1 MTKNS
6 LFSTQEFIEAS
17 RKYVCIRIET
27 YGSKKNEEMVRR
39 LLGGKF
45 VNTVFVLFDPTG
57 ESELSRTGRSP
68 NQGLSKRGRK
78 ANDETVVSEMNR
90 IVEQFEPKDNL
101 QMAGLQDFDSL
112 KEAINV
118 ASADQRLLVLVNVN
132 QTERDALREKLK
144 PVFTH
149 ADVIGKFHLDFL
161 DTKIDETW
169 TKLVT
174 GIEDKGTEEKIAKE
188 KPGIMIVRSSQ
199 FGLDGKVV
207 AQLPLSQTVDE
218 FKTALLAENKKFAEA
233 EKRKDY
239 KTHVLEGRKQG
250 IEYDSV
256 IPYGED
262 RDGDGEIDKKRRFG
276 GGRTGKSKNSK

>member
-6 LFSTQEFIEAS
+6 LFSTQEFIAAS

-27 YGSKKNEEMVRR
+27 YGSKENEKMVRR

-45 VNTVFVLFDPTG
+45 ANTVFVLFDPTG
-57 ESELSRTGRSP
+57 ESELTRKGRSP
-68 NQGLSKRGRK
+68 NQALSTRGRK
-78 ANDETVVSEMNR
+78 ADDETVVSEMNR
-90 IVEQFEPKDNL
+90 IVKEYEPKDNL
-101 QMAGLQDFDSL
+101 QMAELQDFDSL

-118 ASADQRLLVLVNVN
+118 ASAEQRLLVLVNVN
-132 QTERDALREKLK
+132 KTERDALSEKLK

-161 DTKIDETW
+161 DTQTDKTW
-169 TKLVT
+169 KKLVT
-174 GIEDKGTEEKIAKE
+174 GTEED
-188 KPGIMIVRSSQ
+188 PGIMVVQSSQ

-207 AQLPLSQTVDE
+207 AKFPLDQTADE
-218 FKTALLAENKKFAEA
+218 FKTALLTENKKFAEA

-262 RDGDGEIDKKRRFG
+262 RDGDGKIDKRRRPRVG
-276 GGRTGKSKNSK
+276 ESKKGSK

>member
-6 LFSTQEFIEAS
+6 LFSTQEFIAAS

-27 YGSKKNEEMVRR
+27 YGSKENEAMVRR

-57 ESELSRTGRSP
+57 ERELSRTGRSP
-68 NQGLSKRGRK
+68 NQGLSTRGRK
-78 ANDETVVSEMNR
+78 ATDETVVSEMNR
-90 IVEQFEPKDNL
+90 IVKDFEPKDDL
-101 QMAGLQDFDSL
+101 QIAELQDFDSL
-112 KEAINV
+112 KEAVNV
-118 ASADQRLLVLVNVN
+118 ASAEQRLLVLVNVN
-132 QTERDALREKLK
+132 KTERAALSEKIK

-161 DTKIDETW
+161 DTEVDKNW
-169 TKLVT
+169 TDLVT
-174 GIEDKGTEEKIAKE
+174 GTQE
-188 KPGIMIVRSSQ
+188 KPGIMIVQSSQ

-207 AQLPLSQTVDE
+207 AQLPLGQTADE
-218 FKTALLAENKKFAEA
+218 FKTSLLAENEKFAEA

-239 KTHVLEGRKQG
+239 KSHILKGREQG

-262 RDGDGEIDKKRRFG
+262 RDGDGEIDRKRRFG
-276 GGRTGKSKNSK
+276 GGGKGRSKGSK